1 MMATFFAWMRE
12 RSASASWYAF
22 AMIAVDPFFLRLWD
36 TLLDIACLKSAE
48 KSGSVKG
55 TASAVL
61 QVFCFA
67 MGL

>member
-1 MMATFFAWMRE
+1 
-12 RSASASWYAF
+12 
-22 AMIAVDPFFLRLWD
+22 MIAVDPFFLRLWD
-36 TLLDIACLKSAE
+36 TLRDIACLKSAE